1 MLIVEH
7 TFPVYC
13 NCPVD
18 GKEDDYTVTLRLCC
32 ESLND
37 IIKVED
43 LLQFAS
49 AFKGKTLFQEQVTA
63 EFHRVFKCK
72 VSTIGFHSGVK
83 TVCSFSD

>member
-18 GKEDDYTVTLRLCC
+18 GKEDGYTVILRFRV
-32 ESLND
+32 EQLND
-37 IIKVED
+37 IVKVED
-43 LLQFAS
+43 LLQHA
-49 AFKGKTLFQEQVTA
+49 ATFKGKSLFQEQVTA
-63 EFHRVFKCK
+63 EFRRVFNCE
-72 VSTIGFHSGVK
+72 VTTIGFHSRVK